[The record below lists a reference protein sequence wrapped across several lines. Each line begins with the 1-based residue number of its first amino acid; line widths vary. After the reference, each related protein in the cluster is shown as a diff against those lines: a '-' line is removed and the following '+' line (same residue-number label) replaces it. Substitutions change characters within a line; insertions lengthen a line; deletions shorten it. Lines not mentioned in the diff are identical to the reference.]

1 MFPQLGLDPGCGAAF
16 LPGSLSACDGA
27 GAREPQGSGARP
39 RLRSSLSPEAGLGA
53 GGRGKD

>member
-16 LPGSLSACDGA
+16 PPGSLSACDGA

-39 RLRSSLSPEAGLGA
+39 RLRSSLSPEAGLG
-53 GGRGKD
+53 GRGKD